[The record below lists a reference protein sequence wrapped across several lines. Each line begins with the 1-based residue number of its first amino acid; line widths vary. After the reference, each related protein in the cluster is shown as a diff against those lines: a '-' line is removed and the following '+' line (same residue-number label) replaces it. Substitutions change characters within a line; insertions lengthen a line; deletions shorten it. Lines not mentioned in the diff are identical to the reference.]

1 MLLRFTND
9 FLSTISQ
16 GVSLLA
22 DIQLSLAKSEPYLG
36 SSRELDRAYAQS
48 VVIAGLID
56 YLSNTDNSNPAE
68 DEALLMC
75 LRSAINKN
83 ICRRP
88 RNGVTDWANYHSLPA
103 GQTTIIKPTVD
114 PKTPPTPPVVPELP
128 PVNNPTGEV
137 PTVLNTTDT
146 TTTTEVETTI
156 ESETTVEDS
165 NWDYFYN
172 RS

>member
-56 YLSNTDNSNPAE
+56 YLSNTDNSNPRE

-75 LRSAINKN
+75 LRSAISKN
-83 ICRRP
+83 ACRRP
-88 RNGVTDWANYHSLPA
+88 RNGVKDWANYHKLPD
-103 GQTTIIKPTVD
+103 GQNPIIKPT
-114 PKTPPTPPVVPELP
+114 PEPTPEPQPPVVPEP
-128 PVNNPTGEV
+128 PVINNPIGET
-137 PTVLNTTDT
+137 PSVLNTTDT
-146 TTTTEVETTI
+146 TTTTEI
-156 ESETTVEDS
+156 DPIIDPSIPFNID
-165 NWDYFYN
+165 
-172 RS
+172 